1 MTKASISDIEWQ
13 SYGEL
18 DYGASHDLSAGF
30 EEWSMLKNHLQQIG
44 FAQMRTCVEL
54 GCGAG
59 RLTNALAQDFTVV
72 HALDV
77 SPHRLTMASKVP
89 NSQNVVFHLL
99 EKPIIPLSDKTC
111 DLCVSTHV
119 LQHVSDMK
127 VVENYLH
134 EMYRVL
140 RPEAFAVL
148 HVPVIGAHG
157 MTGNLTEVLLRRGKE
172 TVKRALLAITRQLMR
187 SGVRRLPWKI
197 DQYNV
202 FSFVRLDG
210 VLRQCGF
217 TSVELRILPW
227 DGGHSYVF
235 ARN

>member
-1 MTKASISDIEWQ
+1 
-13 SYGEL
+13 
-18 DYGASHDLSAGF
+18 
-30 EEWSMLKNHLQQIG
+30 
-44 FAQMRTCVEL
+44 
-54 GCGAG
+54 
-59 RLTNALAQDFTVV
+59 
-72 HALDV
+72 
-77 SPHRLTMASKVP
+77 
-89 NSQNVVFHLL
+89 
-99 EKPIIPLSDKTC
+99 
-111 DLCVSTHV
+111 
-119 LQHVSDMK
+119 
-127 VVENYLH
+127 
-134 EMYRVL
+134 
-140 RPEAFAVL
+140 
-148 HVPVIGAHG
+148 
-157 MTGNLTEVLLRRGKE
+157 LLRRGKE